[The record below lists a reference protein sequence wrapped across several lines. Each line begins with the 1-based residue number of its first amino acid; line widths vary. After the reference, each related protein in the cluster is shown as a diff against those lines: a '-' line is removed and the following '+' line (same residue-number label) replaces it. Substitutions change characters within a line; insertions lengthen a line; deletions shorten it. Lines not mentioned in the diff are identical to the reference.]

1 MKGFQCGDGLA
12 RGSAVGWQQLG
23 QESHSIRLWGGQY
36 NNNLPKKT
44 CPDFPKVQKGV
55 PFSRDFQKD
64 PENGPSNDLNAP
76 KVGDILSFFGAFF
89 DFFFILHSFHVYGGG
104 SSNLGISENI
114 GRG

>member
-1 MKGFQCGDGLA
+1 MVMVWPGDLRLVGSSWGKKATVFGFGV
-12 RGSAVGWQQLG
+12 GSTTTTSL
-23 QESHSIRLWGGQY
+23 
-36 NNNLPKKT
+36 KKYVLI
-44 CPDFPKVQKGV
+44 FPKVQKGV

-104 SSNLGISENI
+104 SSNLEIRKHRKG
-114 GRG
+114 